1 MPIEGISMLL
11 GNDLAN
17 DKLITN
23 PVVVDMTCLL
33 EDADTTLYPSCAVTR
48 AMQKRNNCK
57 TVNSESNEKTL
68 KDSKQNEVNSE
79 SNVKTLEDE
88 NKNTNSP
95 NFSDLKTRK
104 VFRNHWGSAP
114 LY

>member
-1 MPIEGISMLL
+1 MLL

-23 PVVVDMTCLL
+23 PVVVDKVDMTCLQ
-33 EDADTTLYPSCAVTR
+33 EDDDTTLYPSCAVTR
-48 AMQKRNNCK
+48 AMQKRNNCG

-79 SNVKTLEDE
+79 SDVKTLEDE
-88 NKNTNSP
+88 NKNSNSP
-95 NFSDLKTRK
+95 NFSDLKTR
-104 VFRNHWGSAP
+104 RS
-114 LY
+114 